1 MKRRSKVSLSEKSR
15 ETTVKEIRWRQRL
28 ENLLKAYAL
37 LEEAVEA
44 PGLSRLEMEGLI
56 QRFEYTFE
64 LSWKTLKDYLEAQG
78 IPTAFPRE
86 VIKQA
91 FKTGLLVDGETWLEM
106 LEVRNQL
113 SHTYDETTFND
124 SVTAVRG
131 KYFPAITQLVTQLK
145 DAQ

>member
-1 MKRRSKVSLSEKSR
+1 MTKQV
-15 ETTVKEIRWRQRL
+15 RWRQRF
-28 ENLLKAYAL
+28 ENLLKAFTL
-37 LEEAVEA
+37 LEEAVDA

-78 IPTAFPRE
+78 ILTNFPRE
-86 VIKQA
+86 VIKES
-91 FKTGLLVDGETWLEM
+91 FKAGVLKDGETWLEM

-113 SHTYDETTFND
+113 SHTYDEATFND
-124 SVTAVRG
+124 SVHAV
-131 KYFPAITQLVTQLK
+131 KSSYFPAIKGLVSQLK